1 MLAIIGRQTARF
13 GAGIIGAVVFAAALA
28 ALGAAGFTD
37 AFVDRVAGIV
47 SLDFGRSTITG
58 TDSFASI
65 IPALHDS
72 MILLVPGLGLAL
84 LLGVPLGVLLAEKR
98 TQTVTGPLTQL
109 ARAVTVF
116 CGALLFGVIAA
127 AFIPGTETGRGIS
140 VQDAIATHNLDTIMA
155 ALAAMAP
162 LVLPIAFA
170 GAGAIASIVCGAMEE
185 ALGENYRRSL
195 QELGISPREI
205 LRTYVARR
213 ALALS
218 LAAIG
223 DVLLV
228 TVGALAIVERLFDW
242 PGAGAQFIHAA
253 ALHDWPVVGALVF
266 VIAVARIVADFVG
279 GLMSTA
285 LTGSAQ

>member
-13 GAGIIGAVVFAAALA
+13 GVGIIGAAVFAAALA
-28 ALGAAGFTD
+28 ALGMAGFTD
-37 AFVDRVAGIV
+37 AFIDRIAGVV
-47 SLDFGRSTITG
+47 SLDFGPSTITG
-58 TDSFASI
+58 ADSFASI
-65 IPALHDS
+65 MPAVRDS
-72 MILLVPGLGLAL
+72 MILLVPGLALAL
-84 LLGVPLGVLLAEKR
+84 VLGVPLGVLLAEKH
-98 TQTVTGPLTQL
+98 TQAIAGPLAQL
-109 ARAVTVF
+109 ARAVPVV
-116 CGALLFGVIAA
+116 CAALLFGVVAA
-127 AFIPGTETGRGIS
+127 AFIPGVEPGRGMS
-140 VQDAIATHNLDTIMA
+140 VEDAIATHNLDTVVA

-170 GAGAIASIVCGAMEE
+170 GAGAVASIVCGAMEE

-195 QELGISPREI
+195 QELGIGPREI

-266 VIAVARIVADFVG
+266 VIGVARIVADFVG

-285 LTGSAQ
+285 LTGPAQ

>member
-1 MLAIIGRQTARF
+1 MLAIVGRQTARF
-13 GAGIIGAVVFAAALA
+13 GAGLIGAVVFAAALA

-37 AFVDRVAGIV
+37 ALIDRVVGIA
-47 SLDFGRSTITG
+47 SLDFGPSTISG
-58 TDSFASI
+58 SDSFASI
-65 IPALHDS
+65 IPTLADS
-72 MILLVPGLGLAL
+72 AILFLPGLGLAL
-84 LLGVPLGVLLAEKR
+84 VLGVPLGVLLADKH
-98 TQTVTGPLTQL
+98 TQAVAGPLTQL
-109 ARAVTVF
+109 ARAVPVF
-116 CGALLFGVIAA
+116 CAALLFGVIAA
-127 AFIPGTETGRGIS
+127 AFLPGIEPGRGMS
-140 VQDAIATHNLDTIMA
+140 VQDAIATHNLDTIME

-162 LVLPIAFA
+162 LVLPIALA
-170 GAGAIASIVCGAMEE
+170 GAGAIAAIVCGAMEE
-185 ALGENYRRSL
+185 ALGENYRQSL
-195 QELGISPREI
+195 QELGIGPREI

-218 LAAIG
+218 LAAVG

-266 VIAVARIVADFVG
+266 VIALGRIVADFIG